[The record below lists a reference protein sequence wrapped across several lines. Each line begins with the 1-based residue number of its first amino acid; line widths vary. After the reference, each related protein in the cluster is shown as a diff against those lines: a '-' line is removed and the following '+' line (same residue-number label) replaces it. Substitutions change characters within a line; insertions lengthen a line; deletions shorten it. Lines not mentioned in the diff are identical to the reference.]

1 MRIDELLALDPD
13 GRGPRPRFHADPA
26 VERVLDVTLALAQ
39 ELAVTRQRLDALE
52 RLLFARGV
60 VGPADVDA
68 FEPEAAAAAE
78 RERWQREY
86 LRRVLQALLQE

>member
-1 MRIDELLALDPD
+1 MRVDELLALDPD

-26 VERVLDVTLALAQ
+26 IERVLDVALALAQ

-52 RLLFARGV
+52 RLLAARGI

-68 FEPEAAAAAE
+68 FEPEAEAAAD

-86 LRRVLQALLQE
+86 LKRVLQSLLQE

>member
-52 RLLFARGV
+52 RLLAAREV

-86 LRRVLQALLQE
+86 LKRVLQALLQE

>member
-1 MRIDELLALDPD
+1 MRVDELLALDPD

-26 VERVLDVTLALAQ
+26 IERVLDVALALAQ

-52 RLLFARGV
+52 RLLAARGV
-60 VGPADVDA
+60 VGPSDVDA
-68 FEPEAAAAAE
+68 FEPDAEASAV

-86 LRRVLQALLQE
+86 LKRVLQSLLQE